1 MYAPHEQR
9 VVDEKMELDAKLQKL
24 LTFHGSATF
33 AGLPDAE
40 QDRLI
45 RQSVVMGD
53 YSAVLGERIA
63 AFPPAEAGGLKWQ

>member
-9 VVDEKMELDAKLQKL
+9 VVDEKAELDEKLQKL

-45 RQSVVMGD
+45 RQSVVMGE
-53 YSAVLGERIA
+53 YSAILGERIA
-63 AFPPAEAGGLKWQ
+63 AFPVDPKAVNL